1 MRETPSVTQRCTSDR
16 RDGAPCT
23 AQAGASGY
31 CIGHD
36 PGAVEARRKG
46 GHATSRAE
54 RAGKLLPARL
64 QPVVSLLE
72 DALGEVHVGNWTPG
86 PRRRWPAWPV
96 PWCGPLRPANWKND
110 CGRLRTGAVGRL
122 AREKSAVAWIHPSG
136 GGPRLGLY
144 GCIGHAANVV
154 SGVRC
159 TVGTL
164 EDRGGGKVSP

>member
-1 MRETPSVTQRCTSDR
+1 MRKTPSVTQRCTSTR

-23 AQAGASGY
+23 AQAGTSGY

-72 DALGEVHVGNWTPG
+72 NALGEVHRGELDHRQAAAMASLAGALIRAMTAG
-86 PRRRWPAWPV
+86 E
-96 PWCGPLRPANWKND
+96 LEE
-110 CGRLRTGAVGRL
+110 RLRA
-122 AREKSAVAWIHPSG
+122 
-136 GGPRLGLY
+136 
-144 GCIGHAANVV
+144 
-154 SGVRC
+154 
-159 TVGTL
+159 L
-164 EDRGGGKVSP
+164 EAHGGGKVSP

>member
-1 MRETPSVTQRCTSDR
+1 MHETPSVTQRCTSTR

-54 RAGKLLPARL
+54 RASKLLPARL

-72 DALGEVHVGNWTPG
+72 NALGEVHRGELDHRQAAAMASLAGALIRAMTAG
-86 PRRRWPAWPV
+86 E
-96 PWCGPLRPANWKND
+96 LEE
-110 CGRLRTGAVGRL
+110 RLRA
-122 AREKSAVAWIHPSG
+122 
-136 GGPRLGLY
+136 
-144 GCIGHAANVV
+144 
-154 SGVRC
+154 
-159 TVGTL
+159 L